1 MKKIYTANC
10 TILGFEE
17 YQPVGELFVDYSLD
31 DMKIKNYYIREYY
44 LENFFTPKYN
54 DFRIDEKSLIDVTD
68 IENPITIGI
77 DLANENDI
85 TYLYGEHIQK

>member
-10 TILGFEE
+10 NILGFEE

-44 LENFFTPKYN
+44 FENFFSPKYN

-68 IENPITIGI
+68 IENPIVIGI

-85 TYLYGEHIQK
+85 TYLYGEYIQK